1 MSFTP
6 PNPAGNSGSAPSSKP
21 TARVFKTPAGVHAQD
36 EEQRRK
42 RRLMLLWLIAGLLA
56 AGTLGYGLM
65 NRNKGISPGP
75 IAAGG
80 GAAPAGGGGVLVGAP
95 AAGPVE
101 QARQVAAAAPR
112 QARQAVKPKTP
123 RETPVREDRS
133 AGHQP
138 PPSEPQEELVFD
150 PPAAGETP
158 LLALLEDGNN
168 DPLGGGGGGDT
179 PLDNPT
185 GIGGDDNFARRAG
198 LPNSGSP
205 GTINGGGNGGGT
217 GGGGGGGNGGGGG
230 GGGSNVTPVPEPE
243 TYAMMLAG
251 LAVIGWQARRRKKQR

>member
-6 PNPAGNSGSAPSSKP
+6 PNPAGNSGSAPSNKA
-21 TARVFKTPAGVHAQD
+21 TARVFKTPAGVHSQD

-80 GAAPAGGGGVLVGAP
+80 GAAPAGGGGVLVGEP
-95 AAGPVE
+95 VVAGPVE
-101 QARQVAAAAPR
+101 QTRQVAAATPR
-112 QARQAVKPKTP
+112 QTRQAVKPKTP
-123 RETPVREDRS
+123 RETPVREDRTAS
-133 AGHQP
+133 HKP
-138 PPSEPQEELVFD
+138 PPSEPQEELTFD

-168 DPLGGGGGGDT
+168 DPLGGGGGTDT
-179 PLDNPT
+179 PQDSPT

-198 LPNSGSP
+198 LPNSGTP
-205 GTINGGGNGGGT
+205 GTINGGTPGGGNT
-217 GGGGGGGNGGGGG
+217 GGGGNGGGGG
-230 GGGSNVTPVPEPE
+230 GSNVTPIPEPE